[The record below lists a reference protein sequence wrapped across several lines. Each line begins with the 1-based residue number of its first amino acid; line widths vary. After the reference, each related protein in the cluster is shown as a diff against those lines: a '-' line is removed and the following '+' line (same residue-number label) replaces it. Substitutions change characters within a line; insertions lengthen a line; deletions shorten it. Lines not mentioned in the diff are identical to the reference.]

1 MYIINN
7 IQLYMNVTEENI
19 DSKTE
24 EMIEFLTNAISQ
36 IVMEEK

>member
-1 MYIINN
+1 MNGYKNY
-7 IQLYMNVTEENI
+7 QLYMNVTEENI

-24 EMIEFLTNAISQ
+24 EMIEFLTDAISQ